1 METVL
6 CFGDSNTYGYQPETK
21 KRYDETTRWTCLLQ
35 QAIQPYGWR
44 VVEEGLCGR
53 TTNLNGIRRENRNG
67 SAVLPMLLESHAP
80 LDAVI
85 LMLGT
90 NDCKTQFHATP
101 ESIGA
106 GIEALIAQVRAF
118 DEQLPILLVSP
129 IHLAADIAEKDPAF
143 SADSVPISYALK
155 SIYAAIAEREHCMF
169 FAASDY
175 VEPSDADG
183 EHLDA
188 EGHQKLTKQML
199 NALQPLLCGKEQEK

>member
-1 METVL
+1 MH
-6 CFGDSNTYGYQPETK
+6 
-21 KRYDETTRWTCLLQ
+21 RWM
-35 QAIQPYGWR
+35 P
-44 VVEEGLCGR
+44 
-53 TTNLNGIRRENRNG
+53 
-67 SAVLPMLLESHAP
+67 
-80 LDAVI
+80 VI

-155 SIYAAIAEREHCMF
+155 SVYAAIAERETL
-169 FAASDY
+169 Y
-175 VEPSDADG
+175 VFCGLGLCRAFGCRWRTSRRRGTSKTDQT
-183 EHLDA
+183 DA
-188 EGHQKLTKQML
+188 ERITTITMRKGTGKMTTKEMQEAIL
-199 NALQPLLCGKEQEK
+199 KWKKEQDCCILAHCYQSHEILEVADYRGRFFRD